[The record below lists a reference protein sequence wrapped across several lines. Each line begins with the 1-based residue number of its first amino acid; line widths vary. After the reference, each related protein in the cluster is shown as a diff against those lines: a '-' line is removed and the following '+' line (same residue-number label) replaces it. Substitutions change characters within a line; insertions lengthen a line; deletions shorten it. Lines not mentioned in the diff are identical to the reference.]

1 MSYFDD
7 FVKKVPDSINAR
19 SGANTRKL
27 IRFLTD
33 GMTDIRGLFQQ
44 VSLFRSVDNATGK
57 SLDNLGEKYGQK
69 RGPAED
75 EFYRIMIKSKIIIR
89 AGDATVNGILR
100 AIESSLSV
108 SAKGVIVETLR
119 YPLNQNSVATEE
131 PLAIRITNIPLDVAK
146 TEWEENYLMER
157 IKSVVAAGVRVEYI
171 QFVDTAGAVV
181 KTVVSTNNAIIYNN
195 DEPFD

>member
-44 VSLFRSVDNATGK
+44 ISLFRSVDNATGK

-119 YPLNQNSVATEE
+119 HPLNQNSVATEE

-171 QFVDTAGAVV
+171 QFVDAAGAVV

>member
-119 YPLNQNSVATEE
+119 HPLNRNSVATEE